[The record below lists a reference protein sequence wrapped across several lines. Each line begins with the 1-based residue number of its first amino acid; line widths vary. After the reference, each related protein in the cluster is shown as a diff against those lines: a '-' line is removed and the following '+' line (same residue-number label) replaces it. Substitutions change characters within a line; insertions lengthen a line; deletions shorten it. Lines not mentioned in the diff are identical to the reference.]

1 MWDLLHLQPVF
12 DLPSGTI
19 TTHPL
24 TTLLPPWS
32 FTSSPS
38 PSPPCSH
45 PLLHLLPLPL
55 PFHLLLPSLTSPTL
69 VLGPRNPIIST
80 SPSSSSA
87 KIYWTSIIA
96 SSVHG
101 FIILQI
107 VFALSHS
114 LKLSY
119 VLFIIIIICSHPP
132 SPSFPFSYTADIED
146 RERSYYD
153 QSNAK
158 ESASAF
164 RGLGGTAGSRR
175 RWVAP
180 ALQYITELDCNVVPF
195 YIMSCYVM
203 LCYSMLSMS
212 CYVML

>member
-1 MWDLLHLQPVF
+1 M
-12 DLPSGTI
+12 
-19 TTHPL
+19 
-24 TTLLPPWS
+24 
-32 FTSSPS
+32 
-38 PSPPCSH
+38 
-45 PLLHLLPLPL
+45 
-55 PFHLLLPSLTSPTL
+55 
-69 VLGPRNPIIST
+69 
-80 SPSSSSA
+80 
-87 KIYWTSIIA
+87 
-96 SSVHG
+96 HG

-203 LCYSMLSMS
+203 L
-212 CYVML
+212 